1 MSMFFSILVPVYNTS
16 AYLRECLDSILEQS
30 FSDFELVLLNDGST
44 DDSGSICDEYAARD
58 QRIRVIHKDN
68 EGLMMTRRRGFREAR
83 GDYFICVD
91 SDDKFWDS
99 RALERI
105 RNMIAAT
112 GCDMVLYNYM
122 YGAGGGRSEQAS
134 CLLEYETGTVFAGE
148 AKREIYEKM
157 LVTSHLNNMWLKCV
171 ARNVVDVDVDYSQW
185 KAEICRAEDRFQ
197 TYPMLSN
204 AEKIAYIRE
213 PLYYYRWTPGS
224 IGNKPKLKYCNAY
237 KCMYTREN
245 AYLALWPVSDK
256 VKEKAIRRRL
266 TAYVDV
272 LCSGYFSCKR
282 SGDTTAWKNF
292 AVSLA
297 EDPFFREILDGCD
310 RSKVLKY
317 YRLLH
322 SLICRR
328 QLRAAIFVIEFT
340 SFISERKHRRNTN
353 V

>member
-1 MSMFFSILVPVYNTS
+1 MFFSILVPVYNTS

-91 SDDKFWDS
+91 SDDKLWCAD
-99 RALERI
+99 ALEKLHETI
-105 RNMIAAT
+105 TAT
-112 GCDMVLYNYM
+112 GCDLVIYNYT
-122 YGAGGGRSEQAS
+122 YGAAGGRPQRQSRLLDCGDGHVFEGSEKMR
-134 CLLEYETGTVFAGE
+134 L
-148 AKREIYEKM
+148 YEK
-157 LVTSHLNNMWLKCV
+157 LLTSNNMNNMWIKCP
-171 ARNVVDVDVDYSQW
+171 ARHVVDIDVDYSRW
-185 KAEICRAEDRFQ
+185 KKDICRAEDLFQ
-197 TYPMLSN
+197 SYPMLDR
-204 AEKIAYIRE
+204 AHRIAYMAE

-224 IGNKPKLKYCNAY
+224 IGNRAKFGYYDSLRCIYR
-237 KCMYTREN
+237 REN
-245 AYLALWPVSDK
+245 EYM
-256 VKEKAIRRRL
+256 EKWDISETVRKTAAARQL
-266 TAYVDV
+266 TGMMTVVNKCYHT
-272 LCSGYFSCKR
+272 CKAKKTL
-282 SGDTTAWKNF
+282 DPWKQF
-292 AVSLA
+292 AAELA